1 MIINSHHH
9 DPEHVVTADEV
20 ISELETMMEDS
31 DCSSSAEPE
40 YPEIPVSPY
49 TKVKETLSHLPNF
62 TEEEMK
68 GLSNTALNELL
79 NDYEITIKELS
90 EILVQ
95 ELALRDE
102 LEYDKELKNQF
113 ISLLLMIQKRRR
125 ESNVDKKKRRS
136 KNHVNN
142 VTPTNNN
149 NNNPSAEHEANSVF
163 LTTVIPYHP
172 NQGPPSS
179 EQLQIYIKILKAIR
193 EDSPTVPT
201 LLTDYILKVL
211 CPT

>member
-1 MIINSHHH
+1 
-9 DPEHVVTADEV
+9 
-20 ISELETMMEDS
+20 
-31 DCSSSAEPE
+31 
-40 YPEIPVSPY
+40 
-49 TKVKETLSHLPNF
+49 
-62 TEEEMK
+62 MK

-79 NDYEITIKELS
+79 NDYELTIKELS

-142 VTPTNNN
+142 VMPTNNN
-149 NNNPSAEHEANSVF
+149 NNNPSAEAEANSIVSTICLGKQKCLSVNWHYF
-163 LTTVIPYHP
+163 LVH
-172 NQGPPSS
+172 
-179 EQLQIYIKILKAIR
+179 QLLYKHVVWVLKRIVSLR
-193 EDSPTVPT
+193 RFFWVPT
-201 LLTDYILKVL
+201 TYVL
-211 CPT
+211 VKN

>member
-1 MIINSHHH
+1 
-9 DPEHVVTADEV
+9 
-20 ISELETMMEDS
+20 
-31 DCSSSAEPE
+31 
-40 YPEIPVSPY
+40 
-49 TKVKETLSHLPNF
+49 
-62 TEEEMK
+62 MK

-79 NDYEITIKELS
+79 NDYELTIKELS

-142 VTPTNNN
+142 VMPTNNN
-149 NNNPSAEHEANSVF
+149 NNNPSAEAEANSIVSTIF
-163 LTTVIPYHP
+163 YSKTCLKR
-172 NQGPPSS
+172 PPG
-179 EQLQIYIKILKAIR
+179 IKF
-193 EDSPTVPT
+193 
-201 LLTDYILKVL
+201 
-211 CPT
+211 

>member
-1 MIINSHHH
+1 
-9 DPEHVVTADEV
+9 
-20 ISELETMMEDS
+20 
-31 DCSSSAEPE
+31 
-40 YPEIPVSPY
+40 
-49 TKVKETLSHLPNF
+49 
-62 TEEEMK
+62 MK

-79 NDYEITIKELS
+79 NDYELTIKELS

-142 VTPTNNN
+142 VMPTNN
-149 NNNPSAEHEANSVF
+149 NNNPSAEAEANSIVSMIF
-163 LTTVIPYHP
+163 YSKNCLK
-172 NQGPPSS
+172 PPPR
-179 EQLQIYIKILKAIR
+179 IKF
-193 EDSPTVPT
+193 
-201 LLTDYILKVL
+201 
-211 CPT
+211 

>member
-1 MIINSHHH
+1 
-9 DPEHVVTADEV
+9 
-20 ISELETMMEDS
+20 
-31 DCSSSAEPE
+31 
-40 YPEIPVSPY
+40 
-49 TKVKETLSHLPNF
+49 
-62 TEEEMK
+62 MK

-79 NDYEITIKELS
+79 NDYELTIKELS

-142 VTPTNNN
+142 SLPTNNN
-149 NNNPSAEHEANSVF
+149 SPATEAEANSV
-163 LTTVIPYHP
+163 V
-172 NQGPPSS
+172 S
-179 EQLQIYIKILKAIR
+179 
-193 EDSPTVPT
+193 
-201 LLTDYILKVL
+201 
-211 CPT
+211 